1 MGDGLQLA
9 FDDTV
14 GWVEKVREVNRH
26 TRVLL
31 AGATRGLEWFYL
43 RITDANFGRNG

>member
-9 FDDTV
+9 LDDTV
-14 GWVEKVREVNRH
+14 GWVEKVREVNQH

-31 AGATRGLEWFYL
+31 AGATGGLEWFYL
-43 RITDANFGRNG
+43 RITDAKFGRNG